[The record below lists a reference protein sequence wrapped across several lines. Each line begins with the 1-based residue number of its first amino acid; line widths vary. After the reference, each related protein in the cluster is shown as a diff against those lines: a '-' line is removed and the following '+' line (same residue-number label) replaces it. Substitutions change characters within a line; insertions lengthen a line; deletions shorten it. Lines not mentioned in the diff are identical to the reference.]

1 MLTRLYRQHHPHATF
16 GAANYVTLAR
26 ALLTSVLL
34 CSAALPPTLRLA
46 WTAAW
51 IAGTIAALDGVD
63 GWLARRQRIASEF
76 GARFDMEI
84 DALLILVL
92 AILVTEFEKA
102 GPWVILSGLLRYI
115 FVGAGKYWPR
125 LRAPLFASR
134 RRQAVCVVQIL
145 ALNLAIVPAIQPP
158 LSAAI
163 AAVALAALA
172 WSFLIDT
179 RWLLRSAA

>member
-1 MLTRLYRQHHPHATF
+1 MLVALVAALIGEPRFPNVAT
-16 GAANYVTLAR
+16 
-26 ALLTSVLL
+26 
-34 CSAALPPTLRLA
+34 SAA
-46 WTAAW
+46 AASVVVS
-51 IAGTIAALDGVD
+51 ALDGVD
-63 GWLARRQRIASEF
+63 GWLARRHQIASRF

-145 ALNLAIVPAIQPP
+145 ALTLAIVPAIQPP
-158 LSAAI
+158 LSAAM